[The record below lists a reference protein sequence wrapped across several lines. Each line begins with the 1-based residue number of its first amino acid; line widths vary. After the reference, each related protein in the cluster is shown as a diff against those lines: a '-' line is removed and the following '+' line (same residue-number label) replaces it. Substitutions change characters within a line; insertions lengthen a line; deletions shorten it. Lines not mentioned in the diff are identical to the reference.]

1 MENALASSSPTGQS
15 AQQFGSGAQWGFASL
30 MIGSVVFV
38 ASPVLLVFDTIF
50 MGVRHQVPIGL
61 TWVASIIGIVTVLA
75 HGESPALCSEFGVGS
90 SPVANRLCAALPVA
104 GTFMSIAAVVSWL
117 IVSIVLDRYPA
128 S

>member
-1 MENALASSSPTGQS
+1 MENEISSTTLTGQS

-38 ASPVLLVFDTIF
+38 ASPVLLVFNTIF

-61 TWVASIIGIVTVLA
+61 AWVASLIGIVTILA
-75 HGESPALCSEFGVGS
+75 IAITSIVFGTRGWLI
-90 SPVANRLCAALPVA
+90 ANREQECGALPVT

-117 IVSIVLDRYPA
+117 IVSIDLIVILA

>member
-1 MENALASSSPTGQS
+1 MENALASSSPMGQS

-30 MIGSVVFV
+30 TIGSVVFV
-38 ASPVLLVFDTIF
+38 ASPVLLIFNTIF

-61 TWVASIIGIVTVLA
+61 AWVTSLIGIVTILA
-75 HGESPALCSEFGVGS
+75 IAITSIVFGIRGWLI
-90 SPVANRLCAALPVA
+90 ANREQVCGALPVA

-117 IVSIVLDRYPA
+117 IVSIDLIVILA